1 MIFQKMGKALVRPV
15 WLGAVAI
22 LTAKDGY
29 EIAVM
34 VIDALKGLGQ

>member
-15 WLGAVAI
+15 WLGAVAL

-34 VIDALKGLGQ
+34 VYEALQGLVQ